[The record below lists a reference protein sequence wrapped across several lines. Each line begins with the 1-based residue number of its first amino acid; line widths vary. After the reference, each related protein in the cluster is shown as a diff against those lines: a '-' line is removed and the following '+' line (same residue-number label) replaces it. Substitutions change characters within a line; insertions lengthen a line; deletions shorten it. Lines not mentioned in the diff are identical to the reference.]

1 MPASDK
7 PLYADGWYQDPQV
20 SQLRQEIQNIYRLL
34 TPFRGVAFRTVTGT
48 VTGVVQGVYKDP
60 GLAGQIDPDTSVG
73 TGPAVL
79 TPMGIKNTSEERRT
93 CVVIA
98 TADVRGT
105 ANKQMGLRIAKNG
118 VSIPSSE
125 CRGYSTPTTSIKLHS
140 AYILTLEPGDEVS
153 YQLANYTNTDDIE
166 MERGRIVLFAVR

>member
-7 PLYADGWYQDPQV
+7 PLYADGWYQDPLV

-34 TPFRGVAFRTVTGT
+34 TPFRGVSFRMTTGT
-48 VTGVVQGVYKDP
+48 VTGVVQGVFKDP
-60 GLAGQIDPDTSVG
+60 SLAGQVDPETLAG
-73 TGPAVL
+73 IGPALL
-79 TPMGIKNTSEERRT
+79 TPMGLRNESEEPRT
-93 CVVIA
+93 CVVVA

-153 YQLANYTNTDDIE
+153 YQLANFTNNDNIE